1 MKAKR
6 MAAIL
11 LAAALTIP
19 CWNLAAKAAFSD
31 VPSNAWYAQDVAA
44 AEKYGILQ
52 GTGNGRFSPD
62 GNLTLAQ
69 AITMAART
77 YAYERGETIPKTG
90 GSTWY
95 SDFLQYANDKG
106 ICAIG
111 EFGAAYDNF
120 CNRLTMA
127 KLFARVVP
135 ESTATQRNDV
145 TTLPDVQ
152 SASENQAVFTLYQL
166 GILTG
171 SDKYG
176 TFHPYQYIKR
186 SETAAI
192 LNRVLNPDM
201 RKSFTL
207 EKAPTLEQIYANA
220 LVQAWDY
227 FEDDIKFAQDI
238 GIDMGDFGYVV
249 YDIDN
254 NGVPELLVGFTGED
268 EAEFVYAA
276 YTIQNYHA
284 VCLFT
289 GSIPQG
295 NVYQDNY
302 VLYPNGVIEN
312 FWYAGN
318 QGHASAY
325 YKLNSNG
332 SLKLLE
338 AWEFQYDPNPNKQYR
353 YSSTSTD
360 PWGNPKAF
368 KYVKESYIN
377 NLAKKYGVRKIHKP
391 SPCFRTLAEQGEG
404 FRDFSGF

>member
-6 MAAIL
+6 MAAVL
-11 LAAALTIP
+11 LAAALTLP
-19 CWNLAAKAAFSD
+19 CWNLAAQAAFSD

-95 SDFLQYANDKG
+95 SDFLQYASDKG

-152 SASENQAVFTLYQL
+152 SASENQAIFTLYQL

-192 LNRVLNPDM
+192 LNRVLDPDM
-201 RKSFTL
+201 RKSFIL
-207 EKAPTLEQIYANA
+207 EEAPTVEQIYANA

-227 FEDDIKFAQDI
+227 FKDDIEFAQDI
-238 GIDMGDFGYVV
+238 GIDMGDFGYTL

-254 NGVPELLVGFTGED
+254 NGIPELLVGFTGED

-289 GSIPQG
+289 GSIPKG

-302 VLYPNGVIEN
+302 VLRPNGVIQN
-312 FWYAGN
+312 AWFAGN
-318 QGHASAY
+318 QGHGSAY

-377 NLAKKYGVRKIHKP
+377 NLANKYGD
-391 SPCFRTLAEQGEG
+391 TLR
-404 FRDFSGF
+404 FNFIPLFN

>member
-6 MAAIL
+6 MAAVL

-19 CWNLAAKAAFSD
+19 CWNLGAKAAFSD

-44 AEKYGILQ
+44 AERSGILQ

-145 TTLPDVQ
+145 TSLPDVQ

-192 LNRVLNPDM
+192 LNRVLDPDT
-201 RKSFTL
+201 RKSFIL
-207 EKAPTLEQIYANA
+207 EEAPTVEQIYANA

-227 FEDDIKFAQDI
+227 FREDIEFAQDV
-238 GIDMGDFGYVV
+238 GIDMGEFGYTL
-249 YDIDN
+249 YDIDS

-289 GSIPQG
+289 GSILSG
-295 NVYQDNY
+295 QDNY
-302 VLYPNGVIEN
+302 VLCANGVIQN
-312 FWYAGN
+312 SWIGRVDSYG
-318 QGHASAY
+318 SAY
-325 YKLNSNG
+325 YKLNSSG

-377 NLAKKYGVRKIHKP
+377 NLANKYGD
-391 SPCFRTLAEQGEG
+391 TLR
-404 FRDFSGF
+404 FNFIPVFD

>member
-6 MAAIL
+6 MAAVL
-11 LAAALTIP
+11 LAAALTLP

-95 SDFLQYANDKG
+95 SDFLQYASDKG

-192 LNRVLNPDM
+192 LNRVLNPDT

-207 EKAPTLEQIYANA
+207 EKAPTVEQIYANA

-227 FEDDIKFAQDI
+227 FKDDIEFAQDV
-238 GIDMGDFGYVV
+238 GIDMGEFGYTL

-254 NGVPELLVGFTGED
+254 NGIPELLVGFTGED

-302 VLYPNGVIEN
+302 VLHPNGVIEN

-377 NLAKKYGVRKIHKP
+377 NLAKKYGD
-391 SPCFRTLAEQGEG
+391 TLR
-404 FRDFSGF
+404 FNFTPVFD

>member
-6 MAAIL
+6 MAAVL

-19 CWNLAAKAAFSD
+19 CWNLGAKAAFSD

-95 SDFLQYANDKG
+95 SDFLQYASDKG

-360 PWGNPKAF
+360 PWVNPKAF

-377 NLAKKYGVRKIHKP
+377 NLAKKYGD
-391 SPCFRTLAEQGEG
+391 TLR
-404 FRDFSGF
+404 FNFTPVFN

>member
-6 MAAIL
+6 MAAVL

-19 CWNLAAKAAFSD
+19 CWNLGAKAAFSD

-44 AEKYGILQ
+44 AERSGILQ

-95 SDFLQYANDKG
+95 SDFLQYASDKG

-145 TTLPDVQ
+145 TSLPDVQ

-192 LNRVLNPDM
+192 LNRVLNPDT

-227 FEDDIKFAQDI
+227 FKDDIEFAQDV

-302 VLYPNGVIEN
+302 VLHPNGVIEN

-377 NLAKKYGVRKIHKP
+377 NLANKYGD
-391 SPCFRTLAEQGEG
+391 TLR
-404 FRDFSGF
+404 FNFTPVFN

>member
-6 MAAIL
+6 MAAVL

-19 CWNLAAKAAFSD
+19 CWNLGAKAAFSD

-44 AEKYGILQ
+44 AERSGILQ

-95 SDFLQYANDKG
+95 SDFLQYASDKG

-192 LNRVLNPDM
+192 LNRVLNPDT

-207 EKAPTLEQIYANA
+207 EKAPTVEQIYANA

-227 FEDDIKFAQDI
+227 FKESIEFAQDA
-238 GIDMGDFGYVV
+238 GIDMGDFGYAL

-289 GSIPQG
+289 GSIPKG

-302 VLYPNGVIEN
+302 VLHPNGVIQN
-312 FWYAGN
+312 AWFAGN

-377 NLAKKYGVRKIHKP
+377 NLAKKYGD
-391 SPCFRTLAEQGEG
+391 TLR
-404 FRDFSGF
+404 FNFTPVFD

>member
-6 MAAIL
+6 MAAVL

-19 CWNLAAKAAFSD
+19 CWNLGAKAAFSD

-95 SDFLQYANDKG
+95 SDFLQYASDKG

-192 LNRVLNPDM
+192 LNRVLDPDT

-207 EKAPTLEQIYANA
+207 EEAPTVEQIYANA

-227 FEDDIKFAQDI
+227 FKDDIEFAQDI
-238 GIDMGDFGYVV
+238 GIDMGEFGYTL
-249 YDIDN
+249 YDIDS

-268 EAEFVYAA
+268 MAEFIYAA

-289 GSIPQG
+289 GSIPTG
-295 NVYQDNY
+295 TVYQNDY
-302 VLYPNGVIEN
+302 FLSSNGVILHS
-312 FWYAGN
+312 WSAGN
-318 QGHASAY
+318 QGWGESY
-325 YKLNSNG
+325 YTMNSNG
-332 SLKLLE
+332 SLSFLE
-338 AWEFQYDPNPNKQYR
+338 AWVFQFDENPNNCNW
-353 YSSTSTD
+353 YSNTSAD
-360 PWGNPKAF
+360 FWGNRKAF
-368 KYVKESYIN
+368 KHVKVSYID
-377 NLAKKYGVRKIHKP
+377 NLVSKYED
-391 SPCFRTLAEQGEG
+391 TLS
-404 FRDFSGF
+404 FNFTPVFD

>member
-6 MAAIL
+6 MAAVL
-11 LAAALTIP
+11 LAAALTLP
-19 CWNLAAKAAFSD
+19 CWNLAAQAAFSD

-44 AEKYGILQ
+44 AEKSGILQ

-95 SDFLQYANDKG
+95 SDFLQYASDKG

-192 LNRVLNPDM
+192 LNRVLDPDT
-201 RKSFTL
+201 RKSFIL
-207 EKAPTLEQIYANA
+207 EEAPTVEQIYANA

-227 FEDDIKFAQDI
+227 FKDDIEFAQDI
-238 GIDMGDFGYVV
+238 GIDMGEFGYTL
-249 YDIDN
+249 YDIDS

-289 GSIPQG
+289 GSILSG
-295 NVYQDNY
+295 QDNY
-302 VLYPNGVIEN
+302 VLCANGVIQN
-312 FWYAGN
+312 SWIGRVDSYG
-318 QGHASAY
+318 SAY
-325 YKLNSNG
+325 YKLNSSG

-377 NLAKKYGVRKIHKP
+377 NLANKYGD
-391 SPCFRTLAEQGEG
+391 TLR
-404 FRDFSGF
+404 FNFIPVFD

>member
-6 MAAIL
+6 MAAVL
-11 LAAALTIP
+11 LAAALTLP

-95 SDFLQYANDKG
+95 SDFLQYASDKG

-192 LNRVLNPDM
+192 LNRVLNPDT

-227 FEDDIKFAQDI
+227 FEDDIINAHSI
-238 GIDMGDFGYVV
+238 GINLGEFGYAL
-249 YDIDN
+249 YDIDS

-268 EAEFVYAA
+268 EAEFVDAA

-302 VLYPNGVIEN
+302 VLYPNGVIQN
-312 FWYAGN
+312 AWFAGN
-318 QGHASAY
+318 QGYGSAY
-325 YKLNSNG
+325 YKLNSSG

-377 NLAKKYGVRKIHKP
+377 NLGNKYGDP
-391 SPCFRTLAEQGEG
+391 LCFNFTPV
-404 FRDFSGF
+404 FN

>member
-6 MAAIL
+6 MAAVL
-11 LAAALTIP
+11 LAAALTLP

-77 YAYERGETIPKTG
+77 YAYERGETIPKAG

-152 SASENQAVFTLYQL
+152 SVSENQAVFTLYQL

-192 LNRVLNPDM
+192 LNRVLDPDT
-201 RKSFTL
+201 RKSFIL
-207 EKAPTLEQIYANA
+207 EEAPTVEQIYANA

-227 FEDDIKFAQDI
+227 FKDDIEFAQDI
-238 GIDMGDFGYVV
+238 GIDMGDFGYTL
-249 YDIDN
+249 YDIDS

-268 EAEFVYAA
+268 MAEFIYAA

-289 GSIPQG
+289 GSIPTG
-295 NVYQDNY
+295 TVYQNDY
-302 VLYPNGVIEN
+302 FLSSNGVILHS
-312 FWYAGN
+312 WSAGN
-318 QGHASAY
+318 QGWGESY
-325 YKLNSNG
+325 YTMNSNG
-332 SLKLLE
+332 SLSFLE
-338 AWEFQYDPNPNKQYR
+338 AWVFQFDENPNNCNW
-353 YSSTSTD
+353 YSNTSAD
-360 PWGNPKAF
+360 FWGNRKAF
-368 KYVKESYIN
+368 KHVKVSYID
-377 NLAKKYGVRKIHKP
+377 NLISKYED
-391 SPCFRTLAEQGEG
+391 TLS
-404 FRDFSGF
+404 FNFTPVFN

>member
-6 MAAIL
+6 MAAVL

-19 CWNLAAKAAFSD
+19 CWNLGAKAAFSD

-44 AEKYGILQ
+44 AERSGILQ

-95 SDFLQYANDKG
+95 SDFLQYASDKG

-145 TTLPDVQ
+145 TSLPDVQ

-192 LNRVLNPDM
+192 LNRVLDPDM

-207 EKAPTLEQIYANA
+207 EEAPTLEQIYANA

-227 FEDDIKFAQDI
+227 FKDDIEFAQDI
-238 GIDMGDFGYVV
+238 GIDMGDFGYTL

-268 EAEFVYAA
+268 MAEFIYAA

-289 GSIPQG
+289 GSIPTG
-295 NVYQDNY
+295 TVYQNDY
-302 VLYPNGVIEN
+302 FLSSNGVILHS
-312 FWYAGN
+312 WSAGN
-318 QGHASAY
+318 QGWGESY
-325 YKLNSNG
+325 YTMNSNG
-332 SLKLLE
+332 SLSFLE
-338 AWEFQYDPNPNKQYR
+338 AWVFQFDENPNNCNW
-353 YSSTSTD
+353 YSNTSAD
-360 PWGNPKAF
+360 FWGNRKAF
-368 KYVKESYIN
+368 KHVKVSYID
-377 NLAKKYGVRKIHKP
+377 NLISKYED
-391 SPCFRTLAEQGEG
+391 TLS
-404 FRDFSGF
+404 FNFTPVFN

>member
-6 MAAIL
+6 MAAVL
-11 LAAALTIP
+11 LAAALTLP

-44 AEKYGILQ
+44 AERSGILQ

-90 GSTWY
+90 ASTWY

-192 LNRVLNPDM
+192 LNRVLDPDM

-207 EKAPTLEQIYANA
+207 EEAPTLEQIYANA

-227 FEDDIKFAQDI
+227 FREDIEFAQDV
-238 GIDMGDFGYVV
+238 GIDMGEFGYTL
-249 YDIDN
+249 YDIDS

-289 GSIPQG
+289 GSILSG
-295 NVYQDNY
+295 QDNY
-302 VLYPNGVIEN
+302 VLCANGVIQN
-312 FWYAGN
+312 SWIGRVDSYG
-318 QGHASAY
+318 SAY
-325 YKLNSNG
+325 YKLNSSG

-377 NLAKKYGVRKIHKP
+377 NLANKYGD
-391 SPCFRTLAEQGEG
+391 TLR
-404 FRDFSGF
+404 FNFIPVFD

>member
-6 MAAIL
+6 MAAVL
-11 LAAALTIP
+11 LAAALTLP

-44 AEKYGILQ
+44 AERSGILQ

-95 SDFLQYANDKG
+95 SDFLQYASDKG

-145 TTLPDVQ
+145 TSLPDVQ

-192 LNRVLNPDM
+192 LNRVLNPDT
-201 RKSFTL
+201 RKSFIL
-207 EKAPTLEQIYANA
+207 EEAPTVEQIYANA

-227 FEDDIKFAQDI
+227 FKDDIEFAQDI
-238 GIDMGDFGYVV
+238 GIDMGDFGYTL

-268 EAEFVYAA
+268 MAEFIYAA

-289 GSIPQG
+289 GSIPTG
-295 NVYQDNY
+295 TVYQNDY
-302 VLYPNGVIEN
+302 FLSSNGVILHS
-312 FWYAGN
+312 WSAGN
-318 QGHASAY
+318 QGWGESY
-325 YKLNSNG
+325 YTMNSNG
-332 SLKLLE
+332 SLSFLE
-338 AWEFQYDPNPNKQYR
+338 AWVFQFDENPNNCNW
-353 YSSTSTD
+353 YSNTSAD
-360 PWGNPKAF
+360 FWGNRKAF
-368 KYVKESYIN
+368 KHVKVSYID
-377 NLAKKYGVRKIHKP
+377 NLISKYED
-391 SPCFRTLAEQGEG
+391 TLSFNFTPA
-404 FRDFSGF
+404 FD

>member
-6 MAAIL
+6 MAAVL

-19 CWNLAAKAAFSD
+19 CWNLGAKAAFSD

-44 AEKYGILQ
+44 DEKYGILQ

-95 SDFLQYANDKG
+95 SDFLQYASDKG

-192 LNRVLNPDM
+192 LNRVLDPDM

-207 EKAPTLEQIYANA
+207 EKAPTVEQIYANA

-227 FEDDIKFAQDI
+227 FKDDIEFAQDV

-302 VLYPNGVIEN
+302 VLHPNGVIEN

-338 AWEFQYDPNPNKQYR
+338 AWEFQYNPNPNKQYR

-377 NLAKKYGVRKIHKP
+377 NLANKYGD
-391 SPCFRTLAEQGEG
+391 TLR
-404 FRDFSGF
+404 FNFIPVFN

>member
-6 MAAIL
+6 MAAVL

-19 CWNLAAKAAFSD
+19 CWNLGAKAAFSD

-44 AEKYGILQ
+44 AERSGILQ

-192 LNRVLNPDM
+192 LNRVLDPDT
-201 RKSFTL
+201 RKSFIL
-207 EKAPTLEQIYANA
+207 EEAPTVEQIYANA

-227 FEDDIKFAQDI
+227 FREDIEFAQDV
-238 GIDMGDFGYVV
+238 GIDMGEFGYTL
-249 YDIDN
+249 YDIDS

-289 GSIPQG
+289 GSILSG
-295 NVYQDNY
+295 QDNY
-302 VLYPNGVIEN
+302 VLCANGVIQN
-312 FWYAGN
+312 SWIGRVDSYG
-318 QGHASAY
+318 SAY
-325 YKLNSNG
+325 YKLNSSG

-377 NLAKKYGVRKIHKP
+377 NLANKYGD
-391 SPCFRTLAEQGEG
+391 TLR
-404 FRDFSGF
+404 FNFIPLFN

>member
-6 MAAIL
+6 MAAVL
-11 LAAALTIP
+11 LAAALTLP

-95 SDFLQYANDKG
+95 SDFLQYASDKG

-145 TTLPDVQ
+145 TSLPDVQ

-192 LNRVLNPDM
+192 LNRVLDPDM

-207 EKAPTLEQIYANA
+207 EEAPTLEQIYANA

-227 FEDDIKFAQDI
+227 FREDIEFAQDV
-238 GIDMGDFGYVV
+238 GIDMGEFGYTL
-249 YDIDN
+249 YDIDS

-289 GSIPQG
+289 GSILSG
-295 NVYQDNY
+295 QDNY
-302 VLYPNGVIEN
+302 VLCANGVIQN
-312 FWYAGN
+312 SWIGRVDSYG
-318 QGHASAY
+318 SAY
-325 YKLNSNG
+325 YKLNSSG

-338 AWEFQYDPNPNKQYR
+338 AWAFQYDPNPNKQYR
-353 YSSTSTD
+353 YSSTSGD
-360 PWGNPKAF
+360 PWENPKAF

-377 NLAKKYGVRKIHKP
+377 NLNLDKKYGDALRFNFTPV
-391 SPCFRTLAEQGEG
+391 F
-404 FRDFSGF
+404 D

>member
-6 MAAIL
+6 MAAVL
-11 LAAALTIP
+11 LAAALTLP
-19 CWNLAAKAAFSD
+19 CWNLAAQAAFSD

-44 AEKYGILQ
+44 DEKYGILQ

-95 SDFLQYANDKG
+95 SDFLQYASDKG

-192 LNRVLNPDM
+192 LNRVLDPDM

-207 EKAPTLEQIYANA
+207 EKAPTVEQIYANA

-227 FEDDIKFAQDI
+227 FKDDIEFAQDV

-302 VLYPNGVIEN
+302 VLHPNGVIEN

-338 AWEFQYDPNPNKQYR
+338 AWEFQYNPNPNKQYR

-377 NLAKKYGVRKIHKP
+377 NLANKYGD
-391 SPCFRTLAEQGEG
+391 TLR
-404 FRDFSGF
+404 FNFIPVFN

>member
-6 MAAIL
+6 MAAVL

-19 CWNLAAKAAFSD
+19 CWNLGAKAAFSD

-95 SDFLQYANDKG
+95 SDFLQYASDKG

-192 LNRVLNPDM
+192 LNRVLDPDT
-201 RKSFTL
+201 RKSFIL
-207 EKAPTLEQIYANA
+207 EEAPTVEQIYANA

-227 FEDDIKFAQDI
+227 FREDIEFAQDV
-238 GIDMGDFGYVV
+238 GIDMGEFGYTL
-249 YDIDN
+249 YDIDS

-289 GSIPQG
+289 GSILSG
-295 NVYQDNY
+295 QDNY
-302 VLYPNGVIEN
+302 VLCANGVIQN
-312 FWYAGN
+312 SWIGRVDSYG
-318 QGHASAY
+318 SAY
-325 YKLNSNG
+325 YKLNSSG

-377 NLAKKYGVRKIHKP
+377 NLANKYGD
-391 SPCFRTLAEQGEG
+391 TLR
-404 FRDFSGF
+404 FNFIPVFD

>member
-6 MAAIL
+6 MAAVL
-11 LAAALTIP
+11 LAAALTLP
-19 CWNLAAKAAFSD
+19 CWNLAAQAAFSD

-95 SDFLQYANDKG
+95 SDFLQYASDKG

-192 LNRVLNPDM
+192 LNRVLDPDT
-201 RKSFTL
+201 RKSFIL
-207 EKAPTLEQIYANA
+207 EEAPTVEQIYANA

-227 FEDDIKFAQDI
+227 FKDDIEFAQDI
-238 GIDMGDFGYVV
+238 GIDMGDFGYTL

-268 EAEFVYAA
+268 MAEFIYAA

-289 GSIPQG
+289 GSIPTG
-295 NVYQDNY
+295 TVYQNDY
-302 VLYPNGVIEN
+302 FLSSNGVILHS
-312 FWYAGN
+312 WSAGN
-318 QGHASAY
+318 QGWGESY
-325 YKLNSNG
+325 YTMNSNG
-332 SLKLLE
+332 SLSFLE
-338 AWEFQYDPNPNKQYR
+338 AWVFQFDENPNNCNW
-353 YSSTSTD
+353 YSNTSAD
-360 PWGNPKAF
+360 FWGNRKAF
-368 KYVKESYIN
+368 KHVKVSYID
-377 NLAKKYGVRKIHKP
+377 NLISKYED
-391 SPCFRTLAEQGEG
+391 TLS
-404 FRDFSGF
+404 FNFTPVFD

>member
-6 MAAIL
+6 MAAVL

-19 CWNLAAKAAFSD
+19 CWNLGAKAAFSD

-44 AEKYGILQ
+44 AERSGILQ

-95 SDFLQYANDKG
+95 SDFLQYASDKG

-192 LNRVLNPDM
+192 LNRVLDPDT
-201 RKSFTL
+201 RKSFIL
-207 EKAPTLEQIYANA
+207 EEAPTVEQIYANA

-227 FEDDIKFAQDI
+227 FREDIEFAQDV
-238 GIDMGDFGYVV
+238 GIDMGEFGYTL
-249 YDIDN
+249 YDIDS

-289 GSIPQG
+289 GSILSG
-295 NVYQDNY
+295 QDNY
-302 VLYPNGVIEN
+302 VLCANGVIQN
-312 FWYAGN
+312 SWIGRVDSYG
-318 QGHASAY
+318 SAY
-325 YKLNSNG
+325 YKLNSSG

-377 NLAKKYGVRKIHKP
+377 NLANKYGD
-391 SPCFRTLAEQGEG
+391 TLR
-404 FRDFSGF
+404 FNFIPVFD

>member
-6 MAAIL
+6 MAAVL
-11 LAAALTIP
+11 LAAALTLP
-19 CWNLAAKAAFSD
+19 CWNLAAQAAFSD

-44 AEKYGILQ
+44 AERSGILQ

-95 SDFLQYANDKG
+95 SDFLQYASDKG

-145 TTLPDVQ
+145 TSLPDVQ

-192 LNRVLNPDM
+192 LNRVLNPDT

-207 EKAPTLEQIYANA
+207 EEAPTVEQIYANA

-227 FEDDIKFAQDI
+227 FKDDIEFAQDI
-238 GIDMGDFGYVV
+238 GIDMGDFGYTL

-268 EAEFVYAA
+268 MAEFIYAA

-289 GSIPQG
+289 GSIPTG
-295 NVYQDNY
+295 TVYQNDY
-302 VLYPNGVIEN
+302 FLSSNGVILHS
-312 FWYAGN
+312 WSAGN
-318 QGHASAY
+318 QGWGESY
-325 YKLNSNG
+325 YTMNSNG
-332 SLKLLE
+332 SLSFLE
-338 AWEFQYDPNPNKQYR
+338 AWVFQFDENPNNCNW
-353 YSSTSTD
+353 YSNTSAD
-360 PWGNPKAF
+360 FWGNRKAF
-368 KYVKESYIN
+368 KHVKVSYID
-377 NLAKKYGVRKIHKP
+377 NLISKYED
-391 SPCFRTLAEQGEG
+391 TLS
-404 FRDFSGF
+404 FNFTPVFD

>member
-19 CWNLAAKAAFSD
+19 CWNLAAQAAFSD

-44 AEKYGILQ
+44 AEKSGILQ

-95 SDFLQYANDKG
+95 SDFLQYASDKG

-192 LNRVLNPDM
+192 LNRVLDPDT
-201 RKSFTL
+201 RKSFIL
-207 EKAPTLEQIYANA
+207 EEAPTVEQIYANA

-227 FEDDIKFAQDI
+227 FKDDIEFAQDI
-238 GIDMGDFGYVV
+238 GIDMGEFGYTL
-249 YDIDN
+249 YDIDS

-289 GSIPQG
+289 GSILSG
-295 NVYQDNY
+295 QDNY
-302 VLYPNGVIEN
+302 VLCANGVIQN
-312 FWYAGN
+312 SWIGRVDSYG
-318 QGHASAY
+318 SAY
-325 YKLNSNG
+325 YKLNSSG

-377 NLAKKYGVRKIHKP
+377 NLANKYGD
-391 SPCFRTLAEQGEG
+391 TLR
-404 FRDFSGF
+404 FNFIPVFD

>member
-1 MKAKR
+1 
-6 MAAIL
+6 MAAVL
-11 LAAALTIP
+11 LAAALTLP

-95 SDFLQYANDKG
+95 SDFLQYASDKG

-192 LNRVLNPDM
+192 LNRVLDPDT
-201 RKSFTL
+201 RKSFIL
-207 EKAPTLEQIYANA
+207 EEAPTVEQIYANA

-227 FEDDIKFAQDI
+227 FREDIEFAQDV
-238 GIDMGDFGYVV
+238 GIDMGEFGYTL
-249 YDIDN
+249 YDIDS

-289 GSIPQG
+289 GSILSG
-295 NVYQDNY
+295 QDNY
-302 VLYPNGVIEN
+302 VLCANGVIQN
-312 FWYAGN
+312 SWIGRVDSYG
-318 QGHASAY
+318 SAY
-325 YKLNSNG
+325 YKLNSSG

-377 NLAKKYGVRKIHKP
+377 NLANKYGD
-391 SPCFRTLAEQGEG
+391 TLR
-404 FRDFSGF
+404 FNFIPVFD

>member
-6 MAAIL
+6 MAAVL

-19 CWNLAAKAAFSD
+19 CWNLGAKAAFSD

-44 AEKYGILQ
+44 AERSGILQ

-95 SDFLQYANDKG
+95 SDFLQYASDKG

-145 TTLPDVQ
+145 TSLPDVQ

-192 LNRVLNPDM
+192 LNRVLDPDT
-201 RKSFTL
+201 RKSFIL
-207 EKAPTLEQIYANA
+207 EEAPTLEQIYANA

-227 FEDDIKFAQDI
+227 FREDIEFAQDV
-238 GIDMGDFGYVV
+238 GIDMGEFGYTL
-249 YDIDN
+249 YDIDS

-289 GSIPQG
+289 GSILTG
-295 NVYQDNY
+295 RDNY
-302 VLYPNGVIEN
+302 VLCANGVIQN
-312 FWYAGN
+312 SWIGRVDSYG
-318 QGHASAY
+318 SAY

-377 NLAKKYGVRKIHKP
+377 NLANKYGD
-391 SPCFRTLAEQGEG
+391 TLR
-404 FRDFSGF
+404 FNFTPVFN

>member
-6 MAAIL
+6 MAAVL
-11 LAAALTIP
+11 LAAALTLP

-95 SDFLQYANDKG
+95 SDFLQYASDKG

-145 TTLPDVQ
+145 TSLPDVQ

-192 LNRVLNPDM
+192 LNRVLNPDT

-227 FEDDIKFAQDI
+227 FEDDIINAHSI
-238 GIDMGDFGYVV
+238 GINLGEFGYAL
-249 YDIDN
+249 YDIDS

-268 EAEFVYAA
+268 EAEFVDAA

-302 VLYPNGVIEN
+302 VLYPNGVIQN
-312 FWYAGN
+312 AWFAGN
-318 QGHASAY
+318 QGYGSAY
-325 YKLNSNG
+325 YKLNSSG

-377 NLAKKYGVRKIHKP
+377 NLANKYGDP
-391 SPCFRTLAEQGEG
+391 LCFNFTPV
-404 FRDFSGF
+404 FN

>member
-6 MAAIL
+6 MAAVL
-11 LAAALTIP
+11 LAAALTLP

-95 SDFLQYANDKG
+95 SDFLQYASDKG

-111 EFGAAYDNF
+111 EFGAAYDKF

-192 LNRVLNPDM
+192 LNRVLDPDT
-201 RKSFTL
+201 RKSFIL
-207 EKAPTLEQIYANA
+207 EEAPTVEQIYANA

-227 FEDDIKFAQDI
+227 FREDIEFAQDV
-238 GIDMGDFGYVV
+238 GIDMGEFGYTL
-249 YDIDN
+249 YDIDS

-289 GSIPQG
+289 GSILSG
-295 NVYQDNY
+295 QDNY
-302 VLYPNGVIEN
+302 VLCANGVIQN
-312 FWYAGN
+312 SWIGRVDSYG
-318 QGHASAY
+318 SAY
-325 YKLNSNG
+325 YKLNSSG

-377 NLAKKYGVRKIHKP
+377 NLANKYGD
-391 SPCFRTLAEQGEG
+391 TLR
-404 FRDFSGF
+404 FNFIPVFD

>member
-6 MAAIL
+6 MAAVL
-11 LAAALTIP
+11 LAAALTLP

-44 AEKYGILQ
+44 AERSGILQ

-145 TTLPDVQ
+145 TSLPDVQ

-192 LNRVLNPDM
+192 LNRVLNPDT

-207 EKAPTLEQIYANA
+207 EKAPTLEQ
-220 LVQAWDY
+220 
-227 FEDDIKFAQDI
+227 FRS
-238 GIDMGDFGYVV
+238 
-249 YDIDN
+249 
-254 NGVPELLVGFTGED
+254 PEL
-268 EAEFVYAA
+268 AELYSRRYVDRM
-276 YTIQNYHA
+276 IDYHA
-284 VCLFT
+284 D
-289 GSIPQG
+289 I
-295 NVYQDNY
+295 
-302 VLYPNGVIEN
+302 
-312 FWYAGN
+312 
-318 QGHASAY
+318 
-325 YKLNSNG
+325 
-332 SLKLLE
+332 
-338 AWEFQYDPNPNKQYR
+338 
-353 YSSTSTD
+353 
-360 PWGNPKAF
+360 
-368 KYVKESYIN
+368 
-377 NLAKKYGVRKIHKP
+377 
-391 SPCFRTLAEQGEG
+391 FRTLISLSILRAEDPDTLALQYVSPVITLLNVCDRQPEREAECLEKLDAHVRLFFRTFNIKRGEP
-404 FRDFSGF
+404 

>member
-1 MKAKR
+1 M
-6 MAAIL
+6 
-11 LAAALTIP
+11 
-19 CWNLAAKAAFSD
+19 
-31 VPSNAWYAQDVAA
+31 
-44 AEKYGILQ
+44 
-52 GTGNGRFSPD
+52 
-62 GNLTLAQ
+62 
-69 AITMAART
+69 
-77 YAYERGETIPKTG
+77 
-90 GSTWY
+90 
-95 SDFLQYANDKG
+95 
-106 ICAIG
+106 
-111 EFGAAYDNF
+111 
-120 CNRLTMA
+120 
-127 KLFARVVP
+127 
-135 ESTATQRNDV
+135 
-145 TTLPDVQ
+145 
-152 SASENQAVFTLYQL
+152 
-166 GILTG
+166 
-171 SDKYG
+171 
-176 TFHPYQYIKR
+176 
-186 SETAAI
+186 
-192 LNRVLNPDM
+192 NRVLYTDT
-201 RKSFTL
+201 RKSFIL
-207 EKAPTLEQIYANA
+207 EEAPTVEQIYANA

-227 FEDDIKFAQDI
+227 FKDDIEFAQDV
-238 GIDMGDFGYVV
+238 GINMGDFGYAL

-302 VLYPNGVIEN
+302 VLHPNGVIEN

-377 NLAKKYGVRKIHKP
+377 NLAKKYGD
-391 SPCFRTLAEQGEG
+391 TLR
-404 FRDFSGF
+404 FNFTPVFN